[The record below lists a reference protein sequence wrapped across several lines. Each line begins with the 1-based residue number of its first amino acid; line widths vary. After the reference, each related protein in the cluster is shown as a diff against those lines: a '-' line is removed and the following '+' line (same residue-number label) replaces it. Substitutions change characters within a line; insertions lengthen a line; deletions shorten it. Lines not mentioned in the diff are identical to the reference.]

1 MNSKII
7 NDLARALNLTQELS
21 EKNCKLNKENVIM
34 KAVLNNL
41 ISGLPVKNREEIK
54 GLLNNENYKT

>member
-7 NDLARALNLTQELS
+7 NDLARALNLTQELLQ
-21 EKNCKLNKENVIM
+21 ENCELKKENVIM

-41 ISGLPVKNREEIK
+41 ISGLPGKNRKEIK
-54 GLLNNENYKT
+54 ELLNDKNN